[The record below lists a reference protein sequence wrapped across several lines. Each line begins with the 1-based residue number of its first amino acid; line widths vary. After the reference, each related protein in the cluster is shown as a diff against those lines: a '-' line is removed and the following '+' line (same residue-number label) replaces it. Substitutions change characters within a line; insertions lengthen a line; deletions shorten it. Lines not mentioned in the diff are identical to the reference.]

1 MKRERDRDRRRGD
14 KELGRWETGD
24 VDWGGGGGGRKRRS
38 KSEIISQRLER
49 QIKQVK
55 GQKELNMLVRA
66 ELKWLHK
73 QGRNRNGVRRE

>member
-1 MKRERDRDRRRGD
+1 MGNGD
-14 KELGRWETGD
+14 WVE
-24 VDWGGGGGGRKRRS
+24 VGGGRKQRS
-38 KSEIISQRLER
+38 KRECISQRLER

-55 GQKELNMLVRA
+55 GLKELNVLVRA